1 MSALENSLTVAQ
13 KVQHKFNKK
22 FNKCTAIP
30 LLGIYAGELE
40 THPLKKNLH
49 TNVHSI
55 IIHESPKVEATK
67 ISIN

>member
-13 KVQHKFNKK
+13 KVQHRL
-22 FNKCTAIP
+22 NKCTAIP

-40 THPLKKNLH
+40 THPLKKKLH

-67 ISIN
+67 ISMN